1 MAEMKHAKKP
11 ERRAPE
17 RRPREPKRPR
27 QSAPREPRPAIGR
40 SRVFKAALA
49 REYGVTQLP
58 ESLKLRTE
66 KTLSTL
72 PDVMPS
78 KPRPILR
85 LFRGMATAAAAL
97 AVTSVILLGLNSTN
111 PQLTESM
118 PGLGPMFAAMNERP
132 TPQPTAVPTPQPE
145 FNPVTVLSKG
155 DFDGV
160 LIIDD
165 AWSDGKSLLLDM
177 SISPG
182 DSFYNVCDKF
192 GLDASPSL
200 SLGTMLQNEYGENYR
215 ENNASL
221 LVDYGGGYIE
231 LGPDA
236 FAPVFKTDS
245 SGRLTARWQAELDG
259 DIEAGDELT
268 VTLSVPDL
276 TTIAEFDSFPIYSWA
291 SNFETTF
298 TLPVST
304 SKNRVF
310 SLQASDGPVRLHSVD
325 YSPTKVSLDVSL
337 PFLGMVGDLIPD
349 RGESSG
355 WPLGFYAQLSCTDSS
370 GEKFIYS
377 PSADYMSSRN
387 ISDPGLSELS
397 EMSYTFTT
405 IDEATDPRELR
416 SPLVLTFY
424 EFPLEPG
431 DGQPL
436 GRVTAEFTIDLYT
449 GMAYP
454 SENYLENGFEKGDAS
469 KTTVDRLEE
478 ASYNGLLLMP
488 MGNWPEAINSG
499 YDPFAAF
506 TLSAPAEAS
515 GRELAVQCYFNGT
528 VVHSFIFVL
537 GENNEWED
545 GTVYTNYFTL
555 PGAGLEYLQANVN
568 IFYPDELANTYGY
581 VLFDRLE
588 LIDPFSGEVIIPD
601 LKAAWEDIYI
611 KLLGAKPYSS
621 GIAANDSENDVS
633 SSSPPL

>member
-1 MAEMKHAKKP
+1 
-11 ERRAPE
+11 
-17 RRPREPKRPR
+17 
-27 QSAPREPRPAIGR
+27 
-40 SRVFKAALA
+40 
-49 REYGVTQLP
+49 
-58 ESLKLRTE
+58 
-66 KTLSTL
+66 
-72 PDVMPS
+72 
-78 KPRPILR
+78 
-85 LFRGMATAAAAL
+85 
-97 AVTSVILLGLNSTN
+97 
-111 PQLTESM
+111 
-118 PGLGPMFAAMNERP
+118 
-132 TPQPTAVPTPQPE
+132 
-145 FNPVTVLSKG
+145 
-155 DFDGV
+155 
-160 LIIDD
+160 
-165 AWSDGKSLLLDM
+165 
-177 SISPG
+177 
-182 DSFYNVCDKF
+182 
-192 GLDASPSL
+192 
-200 SLGTMLQNEYGENYR
+200 
-215 ENNASL
+215 
-221 LVDYGGGYIE
+221 
-231 LGPDA
+231 
-236 FAPVFKTDS
+236 
-245 SGRLTARWQAELDG
+245 
-259 DIEAGDELT
+259 
-268 VTLSVPDL
+268 
-276 TTIAEFDSFPIYSWA
+276 
-291 SNFETTF
+291 
-298 TLPVST
+298 
-304 SKNRVF
+304 
-310 SLQASDGPVRLHSVD
+310 
-325 YSPTKVSLDVSL
+325 
-337 PFLGMVGDLIPD
+337 
-349 RGESSG
+349 
-355 WPLGFYAQLSCTDSS
+355 
-370 GEKFIYS
+370 
-377 PSADYMSSRN
+377 MSSRN
-387 ISDPGLSELS
+387 SSDPGLSELS

-499 YDPFAAF
+499 YDPLATF

-515 GRELAVQCYFNGT
+515 GRELAVQCYFNGA

-545 GTVYTNYFTL
+545 GTVYTDYFTL

-621 GIAANDSENDVS
+621 GIAANDSENDAI